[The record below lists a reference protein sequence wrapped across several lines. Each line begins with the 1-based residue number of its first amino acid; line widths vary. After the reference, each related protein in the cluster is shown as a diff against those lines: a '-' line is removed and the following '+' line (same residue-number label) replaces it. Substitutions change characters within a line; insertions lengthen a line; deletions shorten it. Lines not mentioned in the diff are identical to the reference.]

1 MQEMLGV
8 RSHGTDR
15 YTSGRALE
23 QTRARRLLK
32 MTPNVQL
39 CTPEDSNRAAA
50 EAMAALDVG
59 CCPRLRMTVWSA

>member
-23 QTRARRLLK
+23 QTRRDASLK
-32 MTPNVQL
+32 CPPNVQL
-39 CTPEDSNRAAA
+39 CTPEDSNPTLSAAKT
-50 EAMAALDVG
+50 
-59 CCPRLRMTVWSA
+59 PISAGDA